1 MSQVHLSKLYEI
13 ELKNLR
19 SNIKTLNS
27 DIENDKSEMTI
38 DRKRDYKIYKSC
50 LFTAYNND
58 LINNREARVSSDE
71 LSILLT
77 LSKELELSQEE
88 VKLINYS
95 ILPVKHSNSE
105 VINSLKN
112 FGVVL
117 FKKDTVFVADEMVN
131 ILRELRGKEI
141 ADKYFRRTLTLLR
154 EPIIN
159 QIAKKHSIDR
169 KLTYSQKIEKIIKE
183 GISFWVFY
191 RLTFIKKALI
201 NGKKKRTK

>member
-88 VKLINYS
+88 LN
-95 ILPVKHSNSE
+95 
-105 VINSLKN
+105 
-112 FGVVL
+112 
-117 FKKDTVFVADEMVN
+117 
-131 ILRELRGKEI
+131 
-141 ADKYFRRTLTLLR
+141 
-154 EPIIN
+154 
-159 QIAKKHSIDR
+159 
-169 KLTYSQKIEKIIKE
+169 
-183 GISFWVFY
+183 
-191 RLTFIKKALI
+191 
-201 NGKKKRTK
+201 